1 MTMYIH
7 HEDRFD
13 PMTEV
18 GKPWMERNRLQ
29 ASENYRRIQQE
40 TKLPEYKDL
49 NPEDK
54 IEFTRAPRY
63 YEVESA
69 TLTNPT
75 QEALN
80 ESRMEYLKD
89 ERRLAEMSVLFRT
102 YFRGGIG
109 MNLDQIA

>member
-1 MTMYIH
+1 MTMYIQ

-18 GKPWMERNRLQ
+18 AKPWMEKNRLH
-29 ASENYRRIQQE
+29 ASQNYRRIQQE
-40 TKLPEYKDL
+40 TKPAEYNAL

-54 IEFTRAPRY
+54 IEFTRPSRDY
-63 YEVESA
+63 RVEGA
-69 TLTNPT
+69 ILPDPT

-80 ESRMEYLKD
+80 ERKREYLKD
-89 ERRLAEMSVLFRT
+89 ERRMAEMSVLFRT